1 VILVER
7 ERFDVCV
14 IGAGPAGATAACL
27 LAKEGID
34 TLLVDRAIFPRDKV
48 CGDGVGPRAV
58 RVLEKL
64 GLYPSEGFPGRFRLE
79 GVRIGSPNR
88 SILEVSIMDD
98 PGVGAG
104 YVIPRK
110 RLDGW
115 LLEQAVEK
123 GAVLRDSMEVLQ
135 VEKRKGGI
143 RVSGSR
149 GGSRVSV
156 QARFAIGSWG
166 ARAGRVARPH
176 PSSGSGSRFSVV
188 AVRAYF
194 TGLQGIGPF
203 MEIHFDPGLV
213 PGYGWVFPTGPD
225 SANIGYGMRLD
236 RLQKKGI
243 PLRQLFETFLDSNPS
258 LRHYL
263 QGGKRASSLRGAV
276 IPFRKVGLPVALGR
290 LLLAGD
296 AAGFAD
302 PLSGEGIGTA
312 MQSGWLAADCVTRA
326 LRRGTPERW
335 ASVAYAMA
343 CRKDILLNLGLGSLV
358 QSIMIRPPFGSTAG
372 ILDAVVEKAQTNPRM
387 ARALARLIIGDLS
400 RSAFLEAGNWRKLW
414 KAWRQE

>member
-1 VILVER
+1 MER
-7 ERFDVCV
+7 EKFDVCV
-14 IGAGPAGATAACL
+14 IGAGPAGTTAACR
-27 LAKEGID
+27 LAEKGVS
-34 TLLVDRAIFPRDKV
+34 TLLVDRARFPRDKV

-58 RVLEKL
+58 RVLEEL

-88 SILEVSIMDD
+88 RVLEVAIMDD
-98 PGVGAG
+98 PEVGSG

-110 RLDGW
+110 RFDGW
-115 LLEQAVEK
+115 LLEQAVER
-123 GAVLRDSMEVLQ
+123 GAVVWDSMEVLQ
-135 VEKRKGGI
+135 VEQRRGGI

-149 GGSRVSV
+149 DGRRISV
-156 QARFAIGSWG
+156 EARLAIGAWG
-166 ARAGRVARPH
+166 AQAGRVARPY

-188 AVRAYF
+188 GVRAYF
-194 TGLQGIGPF
+194 TGLKGIGPF
-203 MEIHFDPGLV
+203 MEIHFDPDLV

-243 PLRQLFETFLDSNPS
+243 PLRQLFESFLDTNPS
-258 LRHYL
+258 VRRYVKMGR
-263 QGGKRASSLRGAV
+263 QVSSLRGAT
-276 IPFRKVGLPVALGR
+276 IPFRKGGLPVARGR

-312 MQSGWLAADCVTRA
+312 MQSGWMAADCVTRA
-326 LRRGTPERW
+326 LRRAIPDRW
-335 ASVAYAMA
+335 ASVAYASA
-343 CRKDILLNLGLGSLV
+343 CRKEIVWNLALARLV
-358 QSIMIRPPFGSTAG
+358 QSILIRPPLGSTVG
-372 ILDAVVEKAQTNPRM
+372 ILDTVVEKAQTNPRM

-400 RSAFLEAGNWRKLW
+400 RSAFLEAASWRKLW
-414 KAWRQE
+414 RVLHEK